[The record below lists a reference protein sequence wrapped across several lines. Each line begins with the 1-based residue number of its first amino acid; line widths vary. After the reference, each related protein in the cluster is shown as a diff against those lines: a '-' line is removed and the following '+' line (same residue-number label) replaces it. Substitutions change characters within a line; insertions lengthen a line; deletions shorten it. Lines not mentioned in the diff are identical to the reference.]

1 MMSRSAPV
9 LALFLGLWVAG
20 CAHKDAPTADPE
32 ATQLAPPVVIVD
44 DPLPAAE
51 PLPEPEPQST
61 ELAPA
66 AVAKDPNAE
75 VITFA
80 DEDADPGMTDEITGA
95 PKREPLPSM
104 MSDVLTGP
112 NK

>member
-1 MMSRSAPV
+1 MMMLRLAPP
-9 LALFLGLWVAG
+9 LAVFLGLLVAG

-32 ATQLAPPVVIVD
+32 AQQLAPPVVIVD
-44 DPLPAAE
+44 DPPPEADAPA
-51 PLPEPEPQST
+51 EPQSA

-66 AVAKDPNAE
+66 SVAKDPNAE

-80 DEDADPGMTDEITGA
+80 DEDAEPGLSDEITAA